1 MFLTER
7 ELKEKFWKY
16 YNGKGRAL
24 RYEFEAQIRQ
34 GNADLVTV
42 EKYQGIY
49 EIDAFEFKLSDIKK
63 AILQAKANSEYVNKS
78 WIVVPE
84 EKVALVQDHY
94 LKYLKEYKLGAISV
108 SEGGRWTVIWRATF
122 QKDIKINPM
131 IIELMMNGRT

>member
-16 YNGKGRAL
+16 YNNKGRAL
-24 RYEFEAQIRQ
+24 RYEFEAQIRP

-49 EIDAFEFKLSDIKK
+49 ETNAFEFKLADVKK
-63 AILQAKANSEYVNKS
+63 AILQARANAEYVNKS

-84 EKVALVQDHY
+84 EKVNLVQERY

-108 SEGGRWTVIWRATF
+108 SEGGRWTVILRASF
-122 QKDIKINPM
+122 QKDIKMNSA
-131 IIELMMNGRT
+131 IIELIMNGY